1 MPRIFFLEEIS
12 NDEVNPYEA
21 VNAASRESRRI
32 NQARMARD
40 VSGEAEK
47 PTTLSLDRLATGK
60 VQVSYEADEET
71 EAKDANGRK
80 NEDPSG
86 N

>member
-1 MPRIFFLEEIS
+1 MSRIFFLEEIS
-12 NDEVNPYEA
+12 SDEINPYEA
-21 VNAASRESRRI
+21 VSAASRESRRI

-47 PTTLSLDRLATGK
+47 PTTLSLDRLSTGK
-60 VQVSYEADEET
+60 VKVAYDVDEEM
-71 EAKDANGRK
+71 EAEDGNAVE
-80 NEDPSG
+80 NEDPAG

>member
-1 MPRIFFLEEIS
+1 MSRIFFLEEIS
-12 NDEVNPYEA
+12 SDEMNPYEA
-21 VNAASRESRRI
+21 VSAASRESRRI

-47 PTTLSLDRLATGK
+47 PTTLSLDRLSTGK
-60 VQVSYEADEET
+60 VKISYNADEEM
-71 EAKDANGRK
+71 EAEDGNAVE
-80 NEDPSG
+80 NEDPAG

>member
-1 MPRIFFLEEIS
+1 MSRIFFLEEIS
-12 NDEVNPYEA
+12 NEETNPYEA
-21 VNAASRESRRI
+21 VSAASRESRRI

-47 PTTLSLDRLATGK
+47 PTTLSLDRLSTGK
-60 VQVSYEADEET
+60 VQVSYEGDGEMEADHGNAGEV
-71 EAKDANGRK
+71 
-80 NEDPSG
+80 EDPSG

>member
-1 MPRIFFLEEIS
+1 MSRIFFLEEIS
-12 NDEVNPYEA
+12 SDEMNPYEA
-21 VNAASRESRRI
+21 VSAASRESRRI

-47 PTTLSLDRLATGK
+47 PTTLSLDRLSTGK
-60 VQVSYEADEET
+60 VKIAYDADEEMET
-71 EAKDANGRK
+71 EDGNAVK
-80 NEDPSG
+80 NEDPAG

>member
-1 MPRIFFLEEIS
+1 MSRIFFLEEIS
-12 NDEVNPYEA
+12 NDAVNPYEA
-21 VNAASRESRRI
+21 VSAASRESRRI

-47 PTTLSLDRLATGK
+47 PTTLSLDRLSTGK
-60 VQVSYEADEET
+60 VKISYDVDEEMET
-71 EAKDANGRK
+71 EDGNAVKDEGPA
-80 NEDPSG
+80 G

>member
-47 PTTLSLDRLATGK
+47 PTTLSLDRLSTGK
-60 VQVSYEADEET
+60 VRVSYEADEET

-80 NEDPSG
+80 NEGPSG

>member
-1 MPRIFFLEEIS
+1 MSRIFFLEEIS
-12 NDEVNPYEA
+12 SDEVNPYEA
-21 VNAASRESRRI
+21 VSAASRESRRI

-47 PTTLSLDRLATGK
+47 PTTLSLDRLSTGK
-60 VQVSYEADEET
+60 VKVAYDADEEM
-71 EAKDANGRK
+71 ESEDGNAVE
-80 NEDPSG
+80 NEDTAG

>member
-1 MPRIFFLEEIS
+1 MSRIFFLEEIS
-12 NDEVNPYEA
+12 SDEINPYEA
-21 VNAASRESRRI
+21 VSAASRESRRI

-47 PTTLSLDRLATGK
+47 PTTLSLDRLSTGK
-60 VQVSYEADEET
+60 VKVAYDDDEEM
-71 EAKDANGRK
+71 DAEDGNAVE
-80 NEDPSG
+80 NEDPAG

>member
-1 MPRIFFLEEIS
+1 MSRIFFLEEIS

-21 VNAASRESRRI
+21 VRAASTESRRI

-47 PTTLSLDRLATGK
+47 PTTLSLDRLSKGK
-60 VQVSYEADEET
+60 LQISYDRDEET
-71 EAKDANGRK
+71 EL
-80 NEDPSG
+80 
-86 N
+86 

>member
-1 MPRIFFLEEIS
+1 MSRIFFLEEIS
-12 NDEVNPYEA
+12 SDEINPYEA
-21 VNAASRESRRI
+21 VSAASRESRRI

-47 PTTLSLDRLATGK
+47 PTTLSLDRLSTGK
-60 VQVSYEADEET
+60 VKVAYDTDEEM
-71 EAKDANGRK
+71 EAEDGNAVE
-80 NEDPSG
+80 NEDPAG

>member
-12 NDEVNPYEA
+12 NDETNPYEA
-21 VNAASRESRRI
+21 VSAASKESRRI

-47 PTTLSLDRLATGK
+47 PTTLSLDRLSTGK
-60 VQVSYEADEET
+60 VQASYDGDEEA
-71 EAKDANGRK
+71 EDGNAGENK
-80 NEDPSG
+80 DPSG

>member
-1 MPRIFFLEEIS
+1 MSRIFFLEEIS
-12 NDEVNPYEA
+12 SDEMNPYEA
-21 VNAASRESRRI
+21 VSAASRESRRI

-47 PTTLSLDRLATGK
+47 PTTLSLDRLSTGK
-60 VQVSYEADEET
+60 VKIAYDADEEMET
-71 EAKDANGRK
+71 EDGNAVE
-80 NEDPSG
+80 NEDPAG